1 MRMETLIS
9 MLLCSSKGNSASRIQ
24 DSSTYS
30 RPIPPP
36 NTTASSP
43 MLSPVQTSR
52 HTSRRTET
60 YLTGAPSRL
69 TQGQQEGV
77 NRQQTMLTQEQLTQE
92 IRKRLLM

>member
-1 MRMETLIS
+1 METLIS
-9 MLLCSSKGNSASRIQ
+9 MLLCNSRGSSTSRIR

-30 RPIPPP
+30 HPTPPP

-52 HTSRRTET
+52 HTSRRMET
-60 YLTGAPSRL
+60 YLTGAPSKL
-69 TQGQQEGV
+69 TEGLREGD

-92 IRKRLLM
+92 IRIRLLM

>member
-1 MRMETLIS
+1 METLIS
-9 MLLCSSKGNSASRIQ
+9 MLLCNSKASSASRIQ

-30 RPIPPP
+30 HPTPPP

-43 MLSPVQTSR
+43 MQSPVQTLR

-60 YLTGAPSRL
+60 YLTGVPSRL
-69 TQGQQEGV
+69 TAGLQEGV

-92 IRKRLLM
+92 LRNRLLM

>member
-9 MLLCSSKGNSASRIQ
+9 MLLCNSRGNSTSRIR

-30 RPIPPP
+30 HPTPPP

-43 MLSPVQTSR
+43 MLSPAQTLR
-52 HTSRRTET
+52 HTSKRMET

-69 TQGQQEGV
+69 TEGLQEEGS
-77 NRQQTMLTQEQLTQE
+77 RQQTMLTQEQLTQA
-92 IRKRLLM
+92 IRNRLLM